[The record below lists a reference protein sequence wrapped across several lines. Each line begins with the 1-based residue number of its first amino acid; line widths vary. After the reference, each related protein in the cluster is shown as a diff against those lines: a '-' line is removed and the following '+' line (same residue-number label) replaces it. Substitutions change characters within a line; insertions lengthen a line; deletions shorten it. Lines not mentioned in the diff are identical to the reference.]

1 MADLYLDFGTD
12 LNFAP
17 NGDVQL
23 ADGSTLTN
31 QRLARR
37 FFTNPQQTDGTG
49 NAISRADYVFH
60 PDYGTGLGRY
70 VDSLGNSTTRRQIEL
85 LMAGQARMEST
96 VAPLP
101 LPTVSSSFKPTGELD
116 VFLRYMSAEG
126 GQVQTGFSLAP

>member
-1 MADLYLDFGTD
+1 MADLHLEFGTD
-12 LNFAP
+12 LNFSP
-17 NGDVQL
+17 NGDLQL

-37 FFTNPQQTDGTG
+37 FFTNPQQADGSG
-49 NAISRADYVFH
+49 SAIARADYIFH

-70 VDSLGNSTTRRQIEL
+70 VDSLGNMTTRRQIEL
-85 LMAGQARMEST
+85 LMAGQARLEST

-101 LPTVSSSFKPTGELD
+101 LPTAYSTFKPTGELD
-116 VFLRYMSAEG
+116 VFLRYATPEG

>member
-23 ADGSTLTN
+23 ASGSILTN

-37 FFTNPQQTDGTG
+37 FFTNPQQVDASGATL
-49 NAISRADYVFH
+49 ARADYIFH
-60 PDYGTGLGRY
+60 PNYGTGLGRY
-70 VDSLGNSTTRRQIEL
+70 VDSLGNATTQRQIEL
-85 LMAGQARMEST
+85 LMAGQARLEAS

-101 LPTVSSSFKPTGELD
+101 VPSASSAFKVTGELD
-116 VFLRYMSAEG
+116 VFLRYATRDG
-126 GQVQTGFSLAP
+126 GMVQTGFSLAP